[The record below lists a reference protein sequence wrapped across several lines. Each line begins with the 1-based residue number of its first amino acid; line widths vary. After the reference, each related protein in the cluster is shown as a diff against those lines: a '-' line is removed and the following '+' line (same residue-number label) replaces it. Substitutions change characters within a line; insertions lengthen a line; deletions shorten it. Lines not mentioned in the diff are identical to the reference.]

1 MYSYIKGE
9 LVEIKDDYLVID
21 VMGIGYELLSANPYR
36 FQSELNQQVK
46 VYTYLHVREDAQ
58 LLYGFKKEE
67 EKELFKKLLNVSG
80 IGPKHAMNIVGQTS
94 VNDFALAIERE
105 DEKFITQYPG
115 VGKKTARQ
123 IILDLK
129 GKVSEW
135 MTVTVETDTI
145 DVHVVGSGQSEY
157 YDEAIEAL
165 KALGYSSKE
174 VNRVSNQLKAFDAS
188 STDDVVKKGL
198 QLLMR

>member
-1 MYSYIKGE
+1 MYAYIKGE
-9 LVEIKDDYLVID
+9 LVELTDEYLVVD
-21 VMGIGYELLSANPYR
+21 VMGIGYELLNANPYL
-36 FQSELNQQVK
+36 FQSYLNQTVK

-80 IGPKHAMNIVGQTS
+80 IGPKHAMNIVGQTT
-94 VNDFALAIERE
+94 VNDFALAVERE

-129 GKVSEW
+129 GKVTEW
-135 MTVTVETDTI
+135 MTATESQQV
-145 DVHVVGSGQSEY
+145 DVQIYHQSVSVY
-157 YDEAIEAL
+157 YEEAVEAL
-165 KALGYSSKE
+165 KALGYSTKE
-174 VNRVSNQLKAFDAS
+174 INQVSGKLKTLEAS

>member
-1 MYSYIKGE
+1 MYAYIKGE
-9 LVEIKDDYLVID
+9 LVDLTDEYLVVD
-21 VMGIGYELLSANPYR
+21 VMGIGYELLNANPYR
-36 FQSELNQQVK
+36 FQSYLNQTVK

-80 IGPKHAMNIVGQTS
+80 IGPKHAMNIVGQTT
-94 VNDFALAIERE
+94 VNDFALAVERE

-129 GKVSEW
+129 GKVTEW
-135 MTVTVETDTI
+135 MTATESQQV
-145 DVHVVGSGQSEY
+145 DVQIYHQGVSVY
-157 YDEAIEAL
+157 YEEAVEAL
-165 KALGYSSKE
+165 KALGYSTKE
-174 VNRVSNQLKAFDAS
+174 INQVSGKLKTLEAS